1 MWSIFKVIEELL
13 NIYNYVYYYFFWIII
28 IINVVNDL
36 LNCN

>member
-1 MWSIFKVIEELL
+1 MWSIFKEIEELL
-13 NIYNYVYYYFFWIII
+13 IIYNYVFYFFWIII